1 MLKQIVL
8 VACGTPTNSDM
19 AFEHGTSQL
28 FHVCNFRVH
37 IPVLC
42 TSPTLGVYLLVSLS
56 LGSFWS
62 GKER

>member
-1 MLKQIVL
+1 MLKQTAL
-8 VACGTPTNSDM
+8 VARGTPANSDA

-28 FHVCNFRVH
+28 FHACNFSFH

-42 TSPTLGVYLLVSLS
+42 TSPTLGVYLLLSLS